1 MPTTSELPWTVD
13 TNILVYATEPDD
25 SNVKQQLDQR
35 SSPQSRP
42 PAKQRIA
49 RQLLRRLGLQEQALL
64 VGQVMGEFVNVMLR
78 KRAMSHLQARDA
90 AVLLSRGARVLGASG
105 EAYAQA
111 WELVGKHQ
119 YQMWD
124 ALIIAICAEHGVK
137 TLYSEDAGP
146 LKRPL
151 GVHIINPFAEND

>member
-1 MPTTSELPWTVD
+1 MPTTSDPPWTVD
-13 TNILVYATEPDD
+13 TDILVYATGSDHSAANQPLEQTT
-25 SNVKQQLDQR
+25 KQ
-35 SSPQSRP
+35 

-49 RQLLRRLGLQEQALL
+49 RQLLARLGLQDQALL

-78 KRAMSHLQARDA
+78 KRAMSHLQAREA
-90 AVLLSRGARVLGASG
+90 AVLLSRGVRVLGASA

-137 TLYSEDAGP
+137 TLYSEDAGS

-151 GVHIINPFAEND
+151 GVHIINPFAEID

>member
-1 MPTTSELPWTVD
+1 MPTTSDSPWTVD

-25 SNVKQQLDQR
+25 SDVNQLSEQ
-35 SSPQSRP
+35 PT
-42 PAKQRIA
+42 KQRIA
-49 RQLLRRLGLQEQALL
+49 RQLLGRLGLQEHALL
-64 VGQVMGEFVNVMLR
+64 VGQVMSEFVNVMLR
-78 KRAMSHLQARDA
+78 KRAMSHLQAGEA

-111 WELVGKHQ
+111 WELVGKHK

-137 TLYSEDAGP
+137 TLYSEDAGS

-151 GVHIINPFAEND
+151 GVQVINPFAELALG

>member
-1 MPTTSELPWTVD
+1 MPMTSDPPWTVD
-13 TNILVYATEPDD
+13 TNILVYATEPDGPA
-25 SNVKQQLDQR
+25 VIQALEQPTKQLPKQL
-35 SSPQSRP
+35 
-42 PAKQRIA
+42 IA
-49 RQLLRRLGLQEQALL
+49 RQLLAHLGLQNEARL

-78 KRAMSHLQARDA
+78 KRAMSHLQASEA
-90 AVLLSRGARVLGASG
+90 AVLLSRGVRVLGASA

-111 WELVGKHQ
+111 WELVAKHQ

-137 TLYSEDAGP
+137 TLYSEHAGS

-151 GVHIINPFAEND
+151 GVHVINPFAESD